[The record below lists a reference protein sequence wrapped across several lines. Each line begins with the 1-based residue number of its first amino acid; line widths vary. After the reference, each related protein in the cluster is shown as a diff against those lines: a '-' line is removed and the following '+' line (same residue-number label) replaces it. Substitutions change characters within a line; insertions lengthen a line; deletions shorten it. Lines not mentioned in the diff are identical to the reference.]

1 MRIEIEKLKKIYD
14 DEVVVDILSLY
25 INQGEIVAIIGN
37 NGAGKTSLMRLI
49 LDLIKSDGGYV
60 KIDGQKVNESTE
72 WKWYTGSFVSGRFLI
87 DIYTPEEYF
96 NFIASLYNITHEDL
110 NERMQVFNK
119 FMNGEILGKHKLIS
133 SFSEGNRQ
141 KIGIIGAMLVN
152 PSVLLLDEPFNYL
165 DPSSQVEMKK
175 ILRLYNQK
183 YGTMILVSSHNI
195 DCVMEISSR
204 ILLMEKGRIIK
215 DLSNKGLETEKEI
228 INFFSC

>member
-1 MRIEIEKLKKIYD
+1 
-14 DEVVVDILSLY
+14 
-25 INQGEIVAIIGN
+25 
-37 NGAGKTSLMRLI
+37 
-49 LDLIKSDGGYV
+49 
-60 KIDGQKVNESTE
+60 
-72 WKWYTGSFVSGRFLI
+72 
-87 DIYTPEEYF
+87 
-96 NFIASLYNITHEDL
+96 
-110 NERMQVFNK
+110 
-119 FMNGEILGKHKLIS
+119 MNGEILGKHKLIS